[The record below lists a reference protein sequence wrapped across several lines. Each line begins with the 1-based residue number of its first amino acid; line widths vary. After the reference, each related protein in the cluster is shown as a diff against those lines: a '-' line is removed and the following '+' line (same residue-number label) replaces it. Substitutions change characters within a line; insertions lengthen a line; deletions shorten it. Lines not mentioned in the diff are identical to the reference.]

1 VSERSTSS
9 TAARQVVPMSRLSF
23 VILRRIL
30 SSGMVCIPEGNG
42 WMADRTGQ
50 RKRAVRVPF
59 YCVGRYTGGF
69 IVYQTTREAGCPARK
84 VRCVLPGRAGGE
96 ATGRSHFGLC
106 NAALRTLRTLRMRSD
121 ATSVPIPS
129 PLYSLLA
136 PRAGADDALVR
147 PLMMSEPK
155 V

>member
-1 VSERSTSS
+1 VHQDHARKPGVPPARLGVSFRVG
-9 TAARQVVPMSRLSF
+9 QVVTRRL
-23 VILRRIL
+23 
-30 SSGMVCIPEGNG
+30 
-42 WMADRTGQ
+42 
-50 RKRAVRVPF
+50 
-59 YCVGRYTGGF
+59 VGR
-69 IVYQTTREAGCPARK
+69 I
-84 VRCVLPGRAGGE
+84 
-96 ATGRSHFGLC
+96 FGLC
-106 NAALRTLRTLRMRSD
+106 NAALRAPRTLRMRSD